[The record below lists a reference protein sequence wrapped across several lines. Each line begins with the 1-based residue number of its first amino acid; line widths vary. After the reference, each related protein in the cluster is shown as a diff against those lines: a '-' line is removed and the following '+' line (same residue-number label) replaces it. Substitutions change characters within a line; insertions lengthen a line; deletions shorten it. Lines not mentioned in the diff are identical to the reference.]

1 MKAVILAAGY
11 ATRLQPLT
19 LDRPK
24 HLLEVG
30 GSTMLDRLL
39 AQLPL
44 DELDVVYVVTNAK
57 FAGRFREWADG
68 QEANVEVIDDGT
80 TSDDDKLGAIG
91 DLELVIRSRNVDDD
105 LVVAAGDSLFT
116 ERLDDF
122 VRFARE
128 RSATA
133 IAVYEVDELEE
144 MTRLSS
150 VSVDSEARIVAME
163 EKPEHPTSKLAG
175 IALYY
180 YPRQVLPLVA
190 EYLAD
195 GNNPDQP
202 GRFVEWLYTRTPV
215 YAWRVPGRWIDI
227 GTPETLAEAD
237 RAFGSGR

>member
-1 MKAVILAAGY
+1 VKAVILAAGY

-30 GSTMLDRLL
+30 GRTILNRLL
-39 AQLPL
+39 DQLPL
-44 DELDVVYVVTNAK
+44 DELETIYVVTNAK
-57 FAGRFREWADG
+57 FASRFREWAAG
-68 QEANVEVIDDGT
+68 HAAAIEVIDDGT

-91 DLELVIRSRNVDDD
+91 DLDLVIRSAGIDDD
-105 LVVAAGDSLFT
+105 LLVAAGDSLFT

-122 VRFARE
+122 ARFARE
-128 RSATA
+128 RSAAA

-144 MTRLSS
+144 MKRLSS
-150 VSVDSEARIVAME
+150 IEVDDESRVVAME
-163 EKPEHPTSKLAG
+163 EKPSQPTSKLAG
-175 IALYY
+175 IALYL
-180 YPRQVLPLVA
+180 YPRAALPLVA
-190 EYLAD
+190 QYLEE

-215 YAWRVPGRWIDI
+215 YAWRVPGRWLDI

-237 RAFGSGR
+237 RAFSSAG

>member
-1 MKAVILAAGY
+1 VKAVILAAGY
-11 ATRLQPLT
+11 ATRLHPLT

-30 GSTMLDRLL
+30 GRMMLDRLL
-39 AQLPL
+39 DQLPL
-44 DELDVVYVVTNAK
+44 DELEVVYVVTNAK
-57 FAGRFREWADG
+57 FADRFREWAAG
-68 QEANVEVIDDGT
+68 QEANIEVIDDGT

-91 DLELVIRSRNVDDD
+91 DLELVIRSRDVDDD

-122 VRFARE
+122 PRFGRE
-128 RSATA
+128 HSAPA
-133 IAVYEVDELEE
+133 LAVYEVERLKE

-150 VSVDSEARIVAME
+150 VSVDSDGRIVAME
-163 EKPEHPTSKLAG
+163 EKPERPTSKLAG

-180 YPRQVLPLVA
+180 YPREVLPLVA

-215 YAWRVPGRWIDI
+215 YAWQVPGLWVDI
-227 GTPETLAEAD
+227 GTPETLADAD
-237 RAFGSGR
+237 RAFGDGG

>member
-1 MKAVILAAGY
+1 VKAVILAAGY
-11 ATRLQPLT
+11 ATRLHPLT
-19 LDRPK
+19 VDRPK

-30 GSTMLDRLL
+30 GRTMLDRLL
-39 AQLPL
+39 DQLPL
-44 DELDVVYVVTNAK
+44 GELDVVYVVTNAK
-57 FAGRFREWADG
+57 FADRFREWAAG

-91 DLELVIRSRNVDDD
+91 DLELVIRSRQVDDD

-128 RSATA
+128 RSAAA
-133 IAVYEVDELEE
+133 IAVYEVAELEE

-150 VSVDSEARIVAME
+150 VSVDAEARVVAME
-163 EKPEHPTSKLAG
+163 EKPERPTSKLAG

-180 YPRQVLPLVA
+180 YPRAVLPLVA

-215 YAWRVPGRWIDI
+215 YAWRVPGRWVDI

-237 RAFGSGR
+237 HAFGDGG